1 VVFFA
6 FAITTVYSF
15 FYDKANGKPDLY
27 SLISCA
33 AFAIMSLCLSE
44 LVHLG
49 FEVEL
54 LYFFCGY
61 LTLQLMKIKL
71 FLVVVGIIFS
81 YFLITLRFYLDKPIE
96 SAHLERLQIQDQ
108 PLVIQVDADSEQFSI
123 AQVNSYQT
131 NTAIE
136 SAESAPN
143 MNSEDMDLG
152 PVTHEHS
159 LQRKPPGA
167 PYKCSGCK
175 EQGFGSSYHCENINC
190 NYILHEECAN
200 PDSNSYT
207 HPFFEKSNFEFH
219 KKPPGYGRYCDA
231 CGKDVLGY
239 VYHCSSTNIDLHPC
253 CLNLKHSIS
262 DESGNVTLKLSHR
275 VRPKCA
281 KCKHKYVV
289 GRVQGWSYY
298 DGNSCCYHVSCLK
311 DLILEKLEEARVI
324 FLKEIGILQIE
335 LQ

>member
-1 VVFFA
+1 
-6 FAITTVYSF
+6 
-15 FYDKANGKPDLY
+15 
-27 SLISCA
+27 
-33 AFAIMSLCLSE
+33 
-44 LVHLG
+44 
-49 FEVEL
+49 
-54 LYFFCGY
+54 
-61 LTLQLMKIKL
+61 MKINL
-71 FLVVVGIIFS
+71 FLVGVGIIFS
-81 YFLITLRFYLDKPIE
+81 YFLITLRIYLDKPTE
-96 SAHLERLQIQDQ
+96 SAHLEPLQIQDQ
-108 PLVIQVDADSEQFSI
+108 QHVVIQIDADSEQFSN
-123 AQVNSYQT
+123 AQVNFYQT
-131 NTAIE
+131 NTATE

-159 LQRKPPGA
+159 LQCKPPGA

-175 EQGFGSSYHCENINC
+175 ELGFGSSYHCENNINC
-190 NYILHEECAN
+190 NYILHEGCLN
-200 PDSNSYT
+200 PDPYAL
-207 HPFFEKSNFEFH
+207 HPFYERSKFKFH
-219 KKPPGYGRYCDA
+219 KELTGYERVCDA